1 VYGGLYDPA
10 SGKVNFA
17 GMEHHAS
24 GLHEVIDQLGRKVLV
39 PVHPGRIVSLVP
51 SQTEWLFDLGL
62 DAEVVGITRFCV
74 RPDSWFRSKSRVG
87 GTKDAT
93 VERIMA
99 LQPDLVIGNKEE
111 NTPELIEELSGQV
124 AVWMS
129 DVRRLEDALC
139 MMRETAY
146 LVGKGRQ
153 GDELIALIQSA
164 FTELIRG
171 DALRCAYAIWND
183 PLMLAGADT
192 FISDIIMRMGWQN
205 VAGKP
210 GNRYPALSED
220 ELRQLNPEVLL
231 LSSEPFPFGEKHIR
245 HYRELLPE
253 ARIILADGELF
264 SWYGSRL
271 LHTPGYLQKLIRE
284 IH

>member
-1 VYGGLYDPA
+1 
-10 SGKVNFA
+10 
-17 GMEHHAS
+17 MEHHTS
-24 GLHEVIDQLGRKVLV
+24 ELREVIDQMGRTVYV
-39 PVHPGRIVSLVP
+39 PVHPRRIVSLVP

-62 DAEVVGITRFCV
+62 EHEVVGITRFCV
-74 RPDSWFRSKSRVG
+74 RPEAWFRTKPRVG

-99 LQPDLVIGNKEE
+99 LRPDLVIGNKEE
-111 NTPELIEELSGQV
+111 NTRELIEALAGQV

-129 DVRRLEDALC
+129 DVHWLEDALI
-139 MMRETAY
+139 MMRETAH
-146 LVGKGRQ
+146 LTGKGKR
-153 GDELIALIQSA
+153 GDELIALIQGGFA
-164 FTELIRG
+164 DLVKG

-183 PLMLAGADT
+183 PLMLAGTDT
-192 FISDIIMRMGWQN
+192 FISDIITRMGWQN
-205 VAGKP
+205 VADKP
-210 GNRYPALSED
+210 GSRYPALSGD
-220 ELRQLNPEVLL
+220 ELRELNPEVLL

-245 HYRELLPE
+245 FYRELLPE

-284 IH
+284 VN